1 MSSSEQP
8 SASIAAAEQ
17 VAAAPAKKLRGD
29 SDQLRIWRETSR
41 DLSGSKKVVK
51 KMTGDVENPE
61 YRKIKDEYTK
71 RVMEAR
77 KAKEQEHEVPE
88 QQ

>member
-8 SASIAAAEQ
+8 GAPIAAAEQ
-17 VAAAPAKKLRGD
+17 VAAPPKKLRGD

-77 KAKEQEHEVPE
+77 KAKEQEQEVPE
-88 QQ
+88 HQ

>member
-1 MSSSEQP
+1 MSSFEQSVAP
-8 SASIAAAEQ
+8 AVVAEQ
-17 VAAAPAKKLRGD
+17 VAAPAKKLRGD

-77 KAKEQEHEVPE
+77 KAREQEQEVPE
-88 QQ
+88 HQ